1 MMAWKVKTKMS
12 QRYEF
17 LQLANKEDCN
27 FSQLCKRFNISR
39 PTGYKWLSRYNKED
53 ISSLEDQSKKP
64 HHSKYKTDVKIE
76 KLILDLRK
84 QHKSWGGRKLK
95 RRLEDLGHNNIP
107 SATTIGNIL
116 KRNGVIGDEA
126 SRQATPFIRF
136 EHPNPNDLWQMDFKG
151 WFNMDKA
158 RCYPLTVLDDHSR
171 YSIVLKACLHERTP
185 AVQEALIEAFRK
197 YGLPKR
203 MTMDNGSPWAGHA
216 QKQLTALVAWMIR
229 LGIKV
234 SHSRPYHPQTQG
246 KDERFHRTMK
256 VELLNHNYYS
266 DLEEVAI
273 AFNKWQH
280 VYNTQRP
287 HEALAMDTPIS
298 RYNVSPRS
306 YPEVLTPIEYDYND
320 TVRKINSDGKLS
332 VHGIVFTISRAL
344 EGQYIA
350 LRQTNTDGIIDV
362 FYCHQKIKTLDLRAK

>member
-1 MMAWKVKTKMS
+1 MAWKVNTKMS

-39 PTGYKWLSRYNKED
+39 PTGYKWLSRYDEKD
-53 ISSLEDQSKKP
+53 LSSLEDQSKKP
-64 HHSKYKTDVKIE
+64 HHSKYKTDIHIE
-76 KLILDLRK
+76 NLILNLRK
-84 QHKSWGGRKLK
+84 QHASWGGRKLK
-95 RRLEDLGHNNIP
+95 RRLEDLGYENIP

-116 KRNGVIGDEA
+116 KRNGVISAEA
-126 SRQATPFIRF
+126 SKKATSFIRF

-151 WFNMDKA
+151 WFNMDKS

-171 YSIVLKACLHERTP
+171 YSIVLKACLYERTDV
-185 AVQEALIEAFRK
+185 VQEALIEAFRK

-216 QKQLTALVAWMIR
+216 QKQLTTLVAWLIR

-266 DLEEVAI
+266 DLEEVAN
-273 AFNKWQH
+273 AFIKWQH
-280 VYNTQRP
+280 IYNTQRP
-287 HEALAMDTPIS
+287 HEALGMDTPIS
-298 RYNVSPRS
+298 HYKVSPRN
-306 YPEVLTPIEYDYND
+306 YPEVLPVIEYDSND
-320 TVRKINSDGKLS
+320 TVRKITNDGKLS

-344 EGQYIA
+344 VGQYIA
-350 LRQTNTDGIIDV
+350 LRPTRIDGIIDV
-362 FYCHQKIKTLDLRAK
+362 FYCHQKIKTLDLRVK

>member
-1 MMAWKVKTKMS
+1 MAWKVKTKMS
-12 QRYEF
+12 ERYEF
-17 LQLANKEDCN
+17 VQLANRQDCN

-39 PTGYKWLSRYNKED
+39 PTGYKWVKRDSEEDKAGLADHSRR
-53 ISSLEDQSKKP
+53 P
-64 HHSKYKTDVKIE
+64 HHSKNKTSIEIE
-76 KLILDLRK
+76 KLILELRE

-95 RRLEDLGHNNIP
+95 RRLEDLGCQDLP

-126 SRQATPFIRF
+126 SRKATPYIRF
-136 EHPNPNDLWQMDFKG
+136 EHPDPNDLWQMDFKG
-151 WFNMDKA
+151 WFNMDKQ

-171 YSIVLKACLHERTP
+171 YSIVLKACLHERTEV
-185 AVQEALIEAFRK
+185 VQSALIEAFRR

-216 QKQLTALVAWMIR
+216 RKQLTALTAWLIR

-266 DLEEVAI
+266 NIDEVSI
-273 AFNKWQH
+273 AFKEWQSI
-280 VYNTQRP
+280 YNTQRP
-287 HEALAMDTPIS
+287 HEALNMDTPIS
-298 RYNVSPRS
+298 HYRQSPRD
-306 YPEVLTPIEYDYND
+306 YPEILPPIEYDYSD

-332 VHGIVFTISRAL
+332 VQGIIFTISRAL

-350 LRQTNTDGIIDV
+350 LRPTRQDGVIDV
-362 FYCHQKIKTLDLRAK
+362 FYCHQKIKTLDLRGR

>member
-1 MMAWKVKTKMS
+1 M
-12 QRYEF
+12 F
-17 LQLANKEDCN
+17 LVVWVEVCIPTCN
-27 FSQLCKRFNISR
+27 VGTRN
-39 PTGYKWLSRYNKED
+39 
-53 ISSLEDQSKKP
+53 SKKP
-64 HHSKYKTDVKIE
+64 YYSKYKTSPEIE
-76 KLILDLRK
+76 SLILALRK
-84 QHKSWGGRKLK
+84 KHIAWGGSKLK
-95 RRLEDLGHNNIP
+95 RRLEDLGHHNIP

-116 KRNGVIGDEA
+116 KRNGLIGDEA

-151 WFNMDKA
+151 WFNMDKS

-171 YSIVLKACLHERTP
+171 YSIVLKACLYERTHV
-185 AVQEALIEAFRK
+185 VQEALIEAFRK

-216 QKQLTALVAWMIR
+216 QKQLTTLVAWLIR

-266 DLEEVAI
+266 DLEEASN
-273 AFNKWQH
+273 AFTVWQH
-280 VYNTQRP
+280 IYNTQRP

-298 RYNVSPRS
+298 HYKVSPRN
-306 YPEVLTPIEYDYND
+306 YPEILPAIEYDSND
-320 TVRKINSDGKLS
+320 TVRKINHDGKLS

-344 EGQYIA
+344 VGQYIA
-350 LRQTNTDGIIDV
+350 LRPTKIDGVIDV

>member
-1 MMAWKVKTKMS
+1 MAWKVNTKMS

-39 PTGYKWLSRYNKED
+39 PTGYKWLNRYDEKD
-53 ISSLEDQSKKP
+53 ISSLEDHSKKP
-64 HHSKYKTDVKIE
+64 HHSKYKTSSKVK

-84 QHKSWGGRKLK
+84 QHISWGGRKLK
-95 RRLEDLGHNNIP
+95 RRLEDLGYKNIP

-116 KRNGVIGDEA
+116 KRNGIIDDEA
-126 SRQATPFIRF
+126 SRKAKPFIRF

-151 WFNMDKA
+151 WFNMDTR

-171 YSIVLKACLHERTP
+171 YSIVLKACLHERTEV
-185 AVQEALIEAFRK
+185 VQSALIEAFRR

-203 MTMDNGSPWAGHA
+203 MTMDNGSPWAGHER
-216 QKQLTALVAWMIR
+216 KQLTALTAWLIR

-266 DLEEVAI
+266 DLEEVTI
-273 AFNKWQH
+273 AFNAWQH
-280 VYNTQRP
+280 IYNTQRP
-287 HEALAMDTPIS
+287 HEALNMDTPIS
-298 RYNVSPRS
+298 RYKQSPRS
-306 YPEVLTPIEYDYND
+306 YPEILPPIEYDYND
-320 TVRKINSDGKLS
+320 TVRKINGDGKLS

-350 LRQTNTDGIIDV
+350 LRPTKTDGVIDV